1 MVLQELEPLPDLDCL
16 KDVQEFHASLS
27 ASHSSRDQFLKVLIF
42 PILFFS
48 ILFPHIHYELTYHF

>member
-42 PILFFS
+42 PIPFFH
-48 ILFPHIHYELTYHF
+48 FFTYVHYELTHHF

>member
-27 ASHSSRDQFLKVLIF
+27 ASYSSRDQFLKVLIF
-42 PILFFS
+42 PIPSFHFFTYV
-48 ILFPHIHYELTYHF
+48 HYELTHHF